1 MQVESLL
8 RDVGTLDPA
17 VRHDVA
23 AQLSKV
29 AAKAEGAEC
38 HHNLNQSS
46 CLAVDHSRMA
56 DELLIVL
63 SLIHI

>member
-1 MQVESLL
+1 MQQQVQSLL

-29 AAKAEGAEC
+29 AAKAE
-38 HHNLNQSS
+38 
-46 CLAVDHSRMA
+46 

-63 SLIHI
+63 SNESQTFVSWLDAVCARSFFVAVLS

>member
-1 MQVESLL
+1 MEQQVQTLL

-29 AAKAEGAEC
+29 AAKAEGAEW
-38 HHNLNQSS
+38 HHNL
-46 CLAVDHSRMA
+46 A
-56 DELLIVL
+56 
-63 SLIHI
+63 